1 MLADWMGFQAMLVR
15 CCDTGAKQTSH
26 MVSSDQVKSNNF

>member
-1 MLADWMGFQAMLVR
+1 MLADWMGSQAMLVR

-26 MVSSDQVKSNNF
+26 MVSSDQLKSNNF